1 MKKFPLRS
9 SVAYNDNDYHSD
21 WLMKRPP
28 LTYLITLLSSATL
41 WVGCGTSSMES
52 TTDGSS
58 QDTASEKLDI
68 TVSILPQKYFV
79 ERIGGETVDVNVMV
93 KPAASPATYEP
104 KPQQMKALS
113 EAEAYLRIRVPFEK
127 AWMSRIE
134 GANPD
139 MKIVD
144 LTQGIDR
151 QPIAQHHHHGEDNHN
166 HNHEEETANLD
177 PHIWLSPALVK
188 QQAETIYQTLVE
200 LNPDQATL
208 YQDNL
213 DGFLADIEALDQTIE
228 TTLADL
234 EQRTFMVFHPSWGYF
249 AEAYNLEMIPI
260 EVEGT
265 EPSAAELS
273 QFVKQAKEENI
284 SVIFVQPQFGVQ
296 SANAI
301 AQSVNAE
308 VLQIDPLAE
317 NWLENMQSVATTFK
331 TALNEKQE

>member
-1 MKKFPLRS
+1 
-9 SVAYNDNDYHSD
+9 
-21 WLMKRPP
+21 
-28 LTYLITLLSSATL
+28 
-41 WVGCGTSSMES
+41 MES

-58 QDTASEKLDI
+58 LDTVSEKLDI

-151 QPIAQHHHHGEDNHN
+151 QPIAQHHHHGEENHN

-177 PHIWLSPALVK
+177 PHIWLSPELVK
-188 QQAETIYQTLVE
+188 QQAQTIYQTLVE

-213 DGFLADIEALDQTIE
+213 DAFLADIEALDQTIE
-228 TTLADL
+228 NTLADL

-301 AQSVNAE
+301 AQSVDAE

-331 TALNEKQE
+331 TALNEKQEQG